1 MIELV
6 TVKDDDVRQPHHP
19 LRREKCILLM
29 KNQRLLTLIPEA
41 GTISKWLETLRPY
54 LLQTSIEEKYTI
66 VEKLGEG
73 TYGKVCLAEVNSE
86 DATHQSSLMPQR
98 EQQPNEGLSKAMS
111 EEERKFND
119 IVDQ

>member
-6 TVKDDDVRQPHHP
+6 TIKDDDVRQPHHP

-86 DATHQSSLMPQR
+86 DATHQSSFMSRR
-98 EQQPNEGLSKAMS
+98 EQQPNEGQTKAMS